1 MSHEGNGKMPIA
13 ALFVL
18 LWSTGFIGAKVGLP
32 YAEPFTFL
40 LVRFLI
46 VTALLMILVIA
57 TRAPWPQ
64 SLRQVFHLGTTGVLI
79 HATFLIGVFS
89 CIYKGVPAGVT
100 ALIVG
105 LQPLL
110 TAAFAGPFLGEKV
123 TPRQWV
129 GLLLGLIGVAL
140 VVQNKLSLRADD
152 LGGLAWGLVALLGIT
167 AGALYQKKHCSMMD
181 LRTGAMI
188 QYAAAAS
195 ILFILAPIYETMKI
209 DWSREFVFALFWLS
223 IVLSVGA
230 ITLLYLLIRRG
241 KASSVASL
249 FYLVPPCTAI
259 IAYFMFGETLELTAI
274 LGMALAVMG
283 VAMVT
288 WQD

>member
-1 MSHEGNGKMPIA
+1 MSEGIGQMPIA

-18 LWSTGFIGAKVGLP
+18 LWSTGFIGAKLGLP

-40 LVRFLI
+40 MVRFLI
-46 VTALLMILVIA
+46 VTALLTILALA

-64 SLRQVFHLGTTGVLI
+64 SFRQVFHLGATGILI
-79 HATFLIGVFS
+79 HAVFLSGVFS

-110 TAAFAGPFLGEKV
+110 TATLAGPFLGERV
-123 TPRQWV
+123 TARQWV
-129 GLLLGLIGVAL
+129 GFMFGLMGVAL
-140 VVQNKLSLRADD
+140 VVQNKLSLRVND
-152 LGGLAWGLVALLGIT
+152 LSGIIWSLVALIGMT
-167 AGALYQKKHCSMMD
+167 AGTLYQKKHCSMMD
-181 LRTGAMI
+181 LRTGAVV
-188 QYAAAAS
+188 QYAAAAA
-195 ILFILAPIYETMKI
+195 ILLLLAPMFETMKI
-209 DWSREFVFALFWLS
+209 EWSGEFVFALVWLS

-241 KASSVASL
+241 KASAVASL
-249 FYLVPPCTAI
+249 FYLVPPCTAL
-259 IAYFMFGETLELTAI
+259 IAYFIFGETLELIAI
-274 LGMALAVMG
+274 LGMALAVVG

-288 WQD
+288 WKN